1 MGRGVVETTD
11 YMPLSEI
18 TISILNTSRFKAD
31 YRSGVNAELRAK
43 NGKRKKCTDDR

>member
-1 MGRGVVETTD
+1 MGRGVVETAD

-31 YRSGVNAELRAK
+31 YRSGVNAELRV
-43 NGKRKKCTDDR
+43 KKWQKEKMY